1 MISQARVQ
9 HKMGINAGIVVVKQ
23 ITDEHKWFQAM
34 NHIQN
39 EFKGEDYFVILPRFN
54 KEAFTV
60 EAFEKLMLTEDM
72 NFSSTGSTSLDWH
85 WNPWESKL
93 REPTLF
99 EFAVKGQLISE
110 QNCGVLKFSKNATK
124 YC

>member
-1 MISQARVQ
+1 
-9 HKMGINAGIVVVKQ
+9 MGINAGIVVVRQ

-34 NHIQN
+34 KHIQN
-39 EFKGEDYFVILPRFN
+39 KFEGEDYFVILPRFN

-72 NFSSTGSTSLDWH
+72 NFSSTGSTSMDWH
-85 WNPWESKL
+85 WNPWESRL
-93 REPTLF
+93 IEPTLF

-110 QNCGVLKFSKNATK
+110 FLFDI
-124 YC
+124 